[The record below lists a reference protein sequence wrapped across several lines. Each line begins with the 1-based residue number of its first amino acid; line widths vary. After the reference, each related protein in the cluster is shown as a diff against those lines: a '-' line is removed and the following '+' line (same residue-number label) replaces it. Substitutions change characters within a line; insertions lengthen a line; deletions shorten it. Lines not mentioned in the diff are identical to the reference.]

1 LAQGLALQKHQFESG
16 RQPGQPA
23 TAMASLGF
31 VIPASSSGAPLAGLA
46 LRGSGQ
52 AQPVSAR
59 HPAVAGGPS
68 VAGYLGALGS
78 AALAAAV
85 GVRASQRKAPRG
97 RCASVV
103 PLQAAVGDAVPNI
116 GLDKG
121 FPPEKVMLADYC
133 KGKKVV
139 LVGLPGA
146 FTPT

>member
-1 LAQGLALQKHQFESG
+1 LALLRHQFKLGCQLG
-16 RQPGQPA
+16 RLSA

-31 VIPASSSGAPLAGLA
+31 VIPASSSGAPFAGLA
-46 LRGSGQ
+46 LRGAGQ
-52 AQPVSAR
+52 AQPAAAHR
-59 HPAVAGGPS
+59 PAVAGSPG

-85 GVRASQRKAPRG
+85 GARASQRRVPRG
-97 RCASVV
+97 RRASVV